1 MAVAS
6 HFVSIFH
13 ETGTPLFEMNSG
25 SIGPSCLRRRRGQTG
40 PGQAGRLMDVPVLR
54 VESAGGSELAII

>member
-13 ETGTPLFEMNSG
+13 ETGDG